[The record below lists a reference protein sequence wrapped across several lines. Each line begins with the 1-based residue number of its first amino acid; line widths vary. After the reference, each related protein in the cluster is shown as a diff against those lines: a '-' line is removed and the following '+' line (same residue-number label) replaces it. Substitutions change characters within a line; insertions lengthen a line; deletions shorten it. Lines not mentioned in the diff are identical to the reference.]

1 MVQTEAQYVFLH
13 DAILEGASSGRTE
26 IEVDQ
31 LNQKMKEL
39 EKVDEEDESGFK
51 KEFNV
56 RKLQYPAM
64 KYQ

>member
-13 DAILEGASSGRTE
+13 DVILEGASSGRTK

-39 EKVDEEDESGFK
+39 EMVDENDESGFK
-51 KEFNV
+51 KEFQV
-56 RKLQYPAM
+56 RQLITF
-64 KYQ
+64 